1 MLNPSRA
8 KSRSIEITAVG
19 TRNTKICPPGQYYD
33 PNNVITNQPGIMPI
47 PHPTNCPPGLE
58 YLQTIDQLLVH
69 QKVELLEMFTGFETQ
84 NKYSIKNSLGQKVF
98 YAGENSDCCTRNC
111 CGPLR
116 SFEMRI
122 YDNYKNHVM
131 SFQRPFAC
139 MSCWCPC
146 CLQSME
152 ISSPPGTIIGSIEQK
167 WSIIF
172 PIFNVKNANGDVIFR
187 IEGPFCT
194 LSCCGSD
201 VDFNIFTADGETKIG
216 KISKQWS
223 GLLKE
228 AFTDTDNFGVSFP
241 IDLDV
246 RLKATL
252 LGALFLIDF
261 MFFEKTRGSGDGAPG
276 MF

>member
-1 MLNPSRA
+1 MASNKQMSAPYPMY
-8 KSRSIEITAVG
+8 
-19 TRNTKICPPGQYYD
+19 PPQQNYA
-33 PNNVITNQPGIMPI
+33 ITNQPQMGMMSAPQ
-47 PHPTNCPPGLE
+47 HTSNCPPGLE
-58 YLQTIDQLLVH
+58 YLSMVDQLLVH
-69 QKVELLEMFTGFETQ
+69 QKVELLEVIIGFETQ
-84 NKYSIKNSLGQKVF
+84 NKYSIKNSLGQKVY

-122 YDNYKNHVM
+122 FDNHKNHVM

-139 MSCWCPC
+139 ATCWFPC

-152 ISSPPGTIIGSIEQK
+152 ISAPPGNVIGIVEQK
-167 WSIIF
+167 WSIFIPVF
-172 PIFNVKNANGDVIFR
+172 TVKNSSGNVLFR

-194 LSCCGSD
+194 LSCCCGD
-201 VDFNIFTADGETKIG
+201 VEFNIFTADGKNKIG
-216 KISKQWS
+216 KITKQWT
-223 GLLKE
+223 GLIKE

-246 RLKATL
+246 RAKATL

-261 MFFEKTRGSGDGAPG
+261 MFFETTREKGDKRPG